1 MGWLYIIIAGILEI
15 VWAAGLKH
23 ALDTR
28 SFVTWLWTIVAMI
41 LSFAVL
47 QQGMRTIPLGTAY
60 AVWTGIGAVGAA
72 AVGMIWF
79 HEPRDPVRIAC
90 IALIAAG
97 IIGLKF
103 FSAAPGSAE

>member
-1 MGWLYIIIAGILEI
+1 MGWVYVVVAGLLEI

-28 SFVTWLWTIVAMI
+28 SAVTWVWTVAAMI
-41 LSFAVL
+41 LSFVIL
-47 QQGMRTIPLGTAY
+47 QQAMRTLPLGTAY

-79 HEPRDPVRIAC
+79 GESRDAVRIAC

-97 IIGLKF
+97 IVGLKL
-103 FSAAPGSAE
+103 FSADAQ